1 MQKLIAADSLEYDSL
16 PDTKVKLRFTTNHD
30 ESTKATPV
38 TEFVNVRGSMAAFV
52 ATTYLHGGM
61 LIYSSQE
68 VGYPEPINFFNYVPV
83 DWMANASLRSEYKL
97 LVAVYNTHDALRSGS
112 LKTYP
117 DENVLVFV
125 NLRNE
130 KHEVAVPKSWS
141 GVTLNEVVRGEEIVL
156 ADKLTLEPFEYFV
169 LTGK

>member
-1 MQKLIAADSLEYDSL
+1 M
-16 PDTKVKLRFTTNHD
+16 
-30 ESTKATPV
+30 
-38 TEFVNVRGSMAAFV
+38 
-52 ATTYLHGGM
+52 
-61 LIYSSQE
+61 
-68 VGYPEPINFFNYVPV
+68 
-83 DWMANASLRSEYKL
+83 
-97 LVAVYNTHDALRSGS
+97 YNTHDALRSGS

-117 DENVLVFV
+117 DENVLVFEREKGNDHVLVFV